1 MHTSSEFVLLA
12 FPSTTVLSEAP
23 MQILLA
29 LLCAEA
35 LNIQDCQIWHLPVT
49 YLGYFTQFLYLL
61 YQNFLKKPLQ
71 NYPKMI

>member
-35 LNIQDCQIWHLPVT
+35 LNIQDCQIWHLAVT
-49 YLGYFTQFLYLL
+49 HLGYFTHLL
-61 YQNFLKKPLQ
+61 YQSFLKKPLQ
-71 NYPKMI
+71 NCPKMI